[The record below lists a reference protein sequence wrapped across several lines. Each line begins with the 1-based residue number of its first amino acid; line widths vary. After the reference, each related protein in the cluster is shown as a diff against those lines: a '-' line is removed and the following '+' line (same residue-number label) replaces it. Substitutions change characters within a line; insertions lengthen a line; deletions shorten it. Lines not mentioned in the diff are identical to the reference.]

1 MRGYVLGAFT
11 AVLLGFTAAQEA
23 PALLWFD
30 PATAGDPLGSF
41 RLTRPDRVITV
52 QQFAPQAE
60 GGQFRTNV
68 PNCEA
73 GVRVSTVF
81 APRPFAV
88 VTQVA
93 ETSIVSAVVLAQR
106 PEGEGAAETL
116 TMFAGS
122 VSVDDSFCPVDIS
135 RSGEPEVFIL
145 QGHTRISGTE
155 LEYDN
160 GSGIADLTGPVRLLR
175 EPGEDAPSITASA
188 EALSFDTATDL
199 STLTG
204 NVIIRSDSRTSYADS
219 LILDEEAGVATLVGD
234 PARSVDGSNE
244 IRGQRLLYFL
254 DSDDVIVEGGVSG
267 TIELELR

>member
-1 MRGYVLGAFT
+1 MCGRLL
-11 AVLLGFTAAQEA
+11 AVLPALLLGLTAAQEPPA
-23 PALLWFD
+23 PLWFD
-30 PATAGDPLGSF
+30 PASAGDPLGSF
-41 RLTRPDRVITV
+41 RLTRPGRVITV

-73 GVRVSTVF
+73 GVRVSTVY
-81 APRPFAV
+81 APRPYAV

-93 ETSIVSAVVLAQR
+93 GTSIVSAVVLAQR
-106 PEGEGAAETL
+106 PEGEDAAETL

-122 VSVDDSFCPVDIS
+122 VSVDDSFCPVDVS

-145 QGHTRISGTE
+145 QGHTRIIGTE
-155 LEYDN
+155 LSYDN
-160 GSGIADLTGPVRLLR
+160 GSGLADLTGPVRLLR
-175 EPGEDAPSITASA
+175 EPGEGAPSITASA
-188 EALSFDTATDL
+188 ETLSFDTATDL
-199 STLTG
+199 STLSG
-204 NVIIRSDSRTSYADS
+204 NVVVSSETRTSYADS